1 MMTALRDLGLDAIV
15 ARAGG
20 LDSEHD
26 WPATL
31 SLREQQLFA
40 LAHVMLARPTFVML
54 DGVDV
59 VLEPEQFRHVLK
71 RLDESSVTYVVL
83 SERAEFTEEYNAVL
97 KLSADGTWNWR
108 PRAPSGTASS

>member
-40 LAHVMLARPTFVML
+40 LAHVMLARPAFVML

-59 VLEPEQFRHVLK
+59 VLEAVQFRHALA
-71 RLDESSVTYVVL
+71 RLAESSVTYVVL
-83 SERAEFTEEYNAVL
+83 SERAEFTEEYDAVL
-97 KLSADGTWNWR
+97 ELSADGTWSWR
-108 PRAPSGTASS
+108 PRAPSTASP